1 MGKLI
6 ISSLVSLD
14 GGQHAPQSWAGEY
27 FNEEAVAKSMA
38 RLEHCDAMLMG
49 RNAYQYLAPSW
60 SQASGPYL
68 ERINN
73 MRKYVF
79 SSTLRSAEWNNSE
92 IISGDVVAET
102 TRLKQDSTGDLV
114 MYGCG
119 QLGQTLLEHDLV
131 DVLELWIHPV
141 ILGTGESLLHKG
153 QRKELQLDSVERR
166 STGVVS
172 LTYVRKE

>member
-27 FNEEAVAKSMA
+27 FDEEAVAKSMA

-68 ERINN
+68 DRINK

-119 QLGQTLLEHDLV
+119 RLGQTLLEHDLV
-131 DVLELWIHPV
+131 DVLNLWIHPV
-141 ILGTGESLLHKG
+141 ILGTGESLLHEG

-166 STGVVS
+166 SSGVVS